1 MLLNYWSIV
10 DVVGCAFGLHKPGRH
25 GPLLMSETERAS
37 ESRPLC
43 QKRRTRTARGPVTGG
58 RCGLAQVAGERVSPF
73 LKPTQEL
80 LGSRRLGLYM
90 SVSLV
95 LRLFRRSV

>member
-43 QKRRTRTARGPVTGG
+43 QKRRTRTPPAGAGHGG
-58 RCGLAQVAGERVSPF
+58 QVCGLAQVAGERVSPF
-73 LKPTQEL
+73 LKPTQEEL

-90 SVSLV
+90 RVSL
-95 LRLFRRSV
+95 